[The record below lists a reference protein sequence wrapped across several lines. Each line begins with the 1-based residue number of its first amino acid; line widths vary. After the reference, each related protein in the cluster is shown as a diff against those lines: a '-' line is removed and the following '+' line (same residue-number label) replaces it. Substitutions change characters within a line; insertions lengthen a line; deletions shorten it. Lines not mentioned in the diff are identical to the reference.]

1 MVTILVMLVATP
13 LATSASAI
21 TMFSNGYSTPPDYPV
36 ASNVVISPSH
46 PVVGDEISCSYDFYD
61 QSGDPDH
68 STISWQLINTTG
80 GYFIANETSI
90 DTSNFEANS
99 VIECYVTAF
108 DGISNGNTARNQIL
122 LGDNISRSLPDLVPS
137 IVYMRDNQS
146 SLSDLVY
153 DGDIIEMS
161 HKEEFE
167 WNISLMKLNQN
178 KDFRIIAYIS
188 NESTGI
194 LSLSNQHITATNQP
208 NYFSR

>member
-1 MVTILVMLVATP
+1 MKNFRGRIAGLMVTILVMLVATP

-21 TMFSNGYSTPPDYPV
+21 TMFSNGYSTPPSTILI

-80 GYFIANETSI
+80 GYFIANGSSI

-122 LGDNISRSLPDLVPS
+122 LGDNISRSLPDLIPS

-161 HKEEFE
+161 HKEELK
-167 WNISLMKLNQN
+167 WKYLLNEAKSKQGFQN
-178 KDFRIIAYIS
+178 HCI
-188 NESTGI
+188 
-194 LSLSNQHITATNQP
+194 H
-208 NYFSR
+208 